1 MVQNQ
6 HAQPQSNA
14 TPRERLPFTESF
26 KHALQP
32 RSVVYQGNR
41 HFVENEGGF
50 EHNFE
55 KSYVPVWLVRD
66 RQKRSKR
73 CFLATPKC
81 NNVPLVDANFQVVTR
96 VKKCKLNPSLALLQ
110 NGQNPKGTPFGF

>member
-50 EHNFE
+50 EHNFGR
-55 KSYVPVWLVRD
+55 SYVPVWLVRD
-66 RQKRSKR
+66 RQKRSKM

-110 NGQNPKGTPFGF
+110 KGQNPKGTPFGF